1 MKIINLDEWKKK
13 HYPDYLTTDELD
25 ILRQIDEQKDIM
37 FTDEELENALVL
49 PEFEEKSN
57 DL

>member
-1 MKIINLDEWKKK
+1 MRVVNLKEWKEK
-13 HYPDYLTTDELD
+13 HYPDYLTVDELD

-49 PEFEEKSN
+49 PEFEGK
-57 DL
+57 